1 MFNFMFNFLLLICS
15 ACVLGSS
22 VFFDDA
28 YFAFTFFT
36 IGTLG
41 MGASIILMERKQ

>member
-1 MFNFMFNFLLLICS
+1 MLNFLLLICS
-15 ACVLGSS
+15 SFVLCSS

-36 IGTLG
+36 IGTIG